1 MIPPPRCMYC
11 EATAGELVAVA
22 RTRVGDGRSVWTSHA
37 CAPCRIGARLV
48 PLAAHPAG
56 SEGGLHYW
64 PHVVPFELVVRLAE
78 LGDGTELRPICDQ
91 LFPAMAAASSRVV
104 AERDRGAAVVQAHAA
119 VLALWAASGAAADA
133 EEER

>member
-1 MIPPPRCMYC
+1 MYC

-22 RTRVGDGRSVWTSHA
+22 RSLVGDGSGRSVWVSHA

-48 PLAAHPAG
+48 PLAAHPSG
-56 SEGGLHYW
+56 SSGGLCYW
-64 PHVVPFELVVRLAE
+64 PHVVPHELVVRLAE
-78 LGDGTELRPICDQ
+78 LGDAPELRPVVDQ

-104 AERDRGAAVVQAHAA
+104 AGRDRGAAVVAAHAA
-119 VLALWAASGAAADA
+119 VLALWAAVPADA